1 MNRFL
6 LVAADVSRLIL
17 LKISQSRLTSAAT
30 LLEK

>member
-17 LKISQSRLTSAAT
+17 LKTSQSRLTSAAT
-30 LLEK
+30 IIEK